1 MKYET
6 CTDCKEQEKI
16 GHKWAGTIYLPYCLV
31 CGNIDIVLEEKNINN
46 STNTHD

>member
-16 GHKWAGTIYLPYCLV
+16 GHKWAGTIFTLLFSLWKY
-31 CGNIDIVLEEKNINN
+31 
-46 STNTHD
+46 